1 MAKLRP
7 MGSGEQPPPEV
18 VIEAVKEELRFW
30 VGIMDD
36 HAKFI
41 RNGFDPTEE
50 ELFRR
55 ADELAKELDEVKR
68 KVDAFS
74 ETTPRREVAEVEER
88 AVRAVGR
95 LRRFK
100 LEVLRGIRNCSLLT
114 NLPADLIDHLRRES
128 DYFLGVLD
136 FVHRRSPPRR
146 DELGLPDSNRPV
158 HVLPIQFIP
167 FFRRQAFAIGI
178 DLSLFW
184 LKIHAEHAGVLTL
197 FYRPVVQAELL
208 QRTSGFQQELDLLY
222 RRALEVDERRSGLR
236 DLLREVRP
244 AMEQWRDFLA
254 QLFEDIRHCRV
265 PTGQVN
271 FPARLAD
278 HMRREADYYLAI
290 IGTLRESE
298 WE

>member
-1 MAKLRP
+1 MAKFRP
-7 MGSGEQPPPEV
+7 IGSAEQLPPEA

-36 HAKFI
+36 HAKFM

-55 ADELAKELDEVKR
+55 ADELARELDEVKR
-68 KVDAFS
+68 RVDAFS

-88 AVRAVGR
+88 AVGAVRR
-95 LRRFK
+95 LRGFK
-100 LEVLRGIRNCSLLT
+100 LEVIRGIRECRILT
-114 NLPADLIDHLRRES
+114 ELPAELIDHLRREA
-128 DYFLGVLD
+128 DYFLGVVD
-136 FVHRRSPPRR
+136 FLHRRPLPRR
-146 DELGLPDSNRPV
+146 DELGLPDSDRPV
-158 HVLPIQFIP
+158 HVLPVQLIP
-167 FFRRQAFAIGI
+167 FFRRQAFAIGV

-184 LKIHAEHAGVLTL
+184 LKVHAEHAGVLVL
-197 FYRPVVQAELL
+197 FYRPVVQADLIR
-208 QRTSGFQQELDLLY
+208 RTSNFQQELDLLY

-236 DLLREVRP
+236 ELLREVRP

-254 QLFEDIRHCRV
+254 QLFEEIRRCRV

-290 IGTLRESE
+290 ISVLRESE